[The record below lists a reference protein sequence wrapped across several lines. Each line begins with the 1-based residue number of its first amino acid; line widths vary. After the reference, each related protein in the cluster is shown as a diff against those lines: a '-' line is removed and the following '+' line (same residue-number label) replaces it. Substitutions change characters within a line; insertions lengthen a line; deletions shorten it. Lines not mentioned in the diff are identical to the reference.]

1 MNRMTSV
8 RFIVLASAAALLAV
22 FGLSAVAYLIVV
34 KLDRQAEDIRK
45 LTDLML
51 VESPADGG
59 HRRLDVRLFA
69 IRSQLAQAD
78 APVIV
83 IGDSIT
89 EGALLPSSICGHTVV
104 NAGVGGMNAA
114 GYLPFAKQFLTKEAA
129 LIIVALGTNDSTII
143 SPEWSVVEPRYSDLL
158 DLLAQHTH
166 NLVIAGIPPFDMTG
180 ALAKDYFKP
189 ALGDGNDA
197 AIRRIAAN
205 RKLSFVDLR
214 NDISGMGLTVDGIH
228 LNAAGYTR
236 WRDDILSHVRSSI
249 GCSEAKA
256 R

>member
-1 MNRMTSV
+1 MTSV
-8 RFIVLASAAALLAV
+8 RFIVLASATALLAV

-34 KLDRQAEDIRK
+34 KSDRQAQDIGK
-45 LTDLML
+45 LTDLMRI
-51 VESPADGG
+51 ESPAEGG

-78 APVIV
+78 EPVIV

-114 GYLPFAKQFLTKEAA
+114 GYLPFAKQFLTKEAG
-129 LIIVALGTNDSTII
+129 LIVVALGTNDSTIV
-143 SPEWSVVEPRYSDLL
+143 SPEWSVVEPGYSDLL

-166 NLVIAGIPPFDMTG
+166 NLVIAGVPPFDMTG
-180 ALAKDYFKP
+180 ALAKGYFKP

-197 AIRRIAAN
+197 AIRGIAAK

-228 LNAAGYTR
+228 LNAAGYTQ

-249 GCSEAKA
+249 GCSEARA